1 MKKSLAIHI
10 DYGSK
15 GNSGL
20 YMHEILAN
28 LEGDFDCEAY
38 LHSQY
43 EYQSKGKIHKV
54 FDKYSS
60 YLNVEKLKQVYKLI
74 DLYYVLIRLLI
85 RVLFIRDRKVYLFMS
100 LYEPFSIYKF
110 FLRFARLNKGVTN
123 IATVHDAEPLFNNY
137 PAIIMTSQNE
147 IIYYSHFLIVHT
159 DDSMQKLSA
168 LGKTMFKCPF
178 PLMKLNEVKEPKVN
192 SCIKFLFLGYLRKE
206 KGVDLLIDAW
216 SYIEKKFTNVQ
227 LTIAGG
233 VPFGLQYEFDKLNK
247 SKLLL
252 HYIPD
257 ELYAKLIHDCDYGIL
272 PYTGGTNSGI
282 VSTMASMDKPTITS
296 DLPMFKESAFVLPQL
311 LFKTGDLTSL
321 QEKIS
326 ETIQSHLNNYPGLM
340 REIKTRNNSYS
351 NQFKI
356 ELNHTYNQI
365 FSSNSLFN
373 TELLK

>member
-38 LHSQY
+38 LHSRY

-60 YLNVEKLKQVYKLI
+60 YFKIGKLKQIYKLI

-85 RVLFIRDRKVYLFMS
+85 RLLFIRDRKVYLFVS
-100 LYEPFSIYKF
+100 LYEPFAIYKY
-110 FLRFARLNKGVTN
+110 FLRFARLNKGITN
-123 IATVHDAEPLFNNY
+123 VATVHDAEPLFNNY

-147 IIYYSHFLIVHT
+147 IIHYTHFLIVHT
-159 DDSMQKLSA
+159 DESMQKLSS
-168 LGKTMFKCPF
+168 LGKKMFIYPF
-178 PLMKLNEVKEPKVN
+178 PLMKLDDVNEPTDN
-192 SCIKFLFLGYLRKE
+192 SRIKFLFLGYLRKE
-206 KGVDLLIDAW
+206 KGVDLLIEAW
-216 SYIEKKFTNVQ
+216 SHIEKKFPNVQ

-233 VPFGLQYEFDKLNK
+233 VPFGLQYEFDRLNQ

-252 HYIPD
+252 HYIPE
-257 ELYAKLIHDCDYGIL
+257 ELYSKLIHDCDYGIL
-272 PYTGGTNSGI
+272 PYIGGTNSGI
-282 VSTMASMDKPTITS
+282 VSTIASMDKPTIAS
-296 DLPMFKESAFVLPQL
+296 DLPMFKESAFVLPKL

-321 QEKIS
+321 QDKIS
-326 ETIQSHLNNYPGLM
+326 ETIKSHLNNYPSLVS
-340 REIKTRNNSYS
+340 EIKTRNKSYT
-351 NQFKI
+351 NRFKI
-356 ELNHTYNQI
+356 ELNNTYNQI
-365 FSSNSLFN
+365 FSSN
-373 TELLK
+373 